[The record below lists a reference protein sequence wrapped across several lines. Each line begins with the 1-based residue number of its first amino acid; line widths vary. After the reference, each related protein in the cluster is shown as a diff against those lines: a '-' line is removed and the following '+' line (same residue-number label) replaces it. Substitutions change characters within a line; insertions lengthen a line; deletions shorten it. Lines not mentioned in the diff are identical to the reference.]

1 MSDINLPQTHYALSG
16 EVSIAYQVMGNGA
29 IDIIMV
35 PGLFSHVEFMHELP
49 GYTAFLRRLS
59 RFARIVSFDKR
70 GQGLSDRMSDAPSL
84 EQRMDD
90 VRTVMDEIGSR
101 RAVVF
106 GFSEGCP
113 MSILFAATYPDRA
126 SHLILVGGFSRAADR
141 MSDDLW
147 QARLEQI
154 GPIDNF
160 PGRTLLY

>member
-1 MSDINLPQTHYALSG
+1 
-16 EVSIAYQVMGNGA
+16 
-29 IDIIMV
+29 
-35 PGLFSHVEFMHELP
+35 
-49 GYTAFLRRLS
+49 
-59 RFARIVSFDKR
+59 
-70 GQGLSDRMSDAPSL
+70 
-84 EQRMDD
+84 
-90 VRTVMDEIGSR
+90 
-101 RAVVF
+101 
-106 GFSEGCP
+106 

>member
-1 MSDINLPQTHYALSG
+1 
-16 EVSIAYQVMGNGA
+16 
-29 IDIIMV
+29 
-35 PGLFSHVEFMHELP
+35 
-49 GYTAFLRRLS
+49 
-59 RFARIVSFDKR
+59 
-70 GQGLSDRMSDAPSL
+70 
-84 EQRMDD
+84 
-90 VRTVMDEIGSR
+90 MDEIGSR

-154 GPIDNF
+154 IKSFGSGGMIKTVISSQSHSAAAVSP
-160 PGRTLLY
+160 